1 MPGDGLLDSLD
12 FLMVM
17 AEELTDDIKKAD
29 VIFPMAT
36 MLESE
41 GTITTNDRRILK
53 VNQVIN
59 PRIKYTN
66 LYLIEKLMNVYS
78 RNITLNS
85 SEEVL
90 EEICRNI
97 KFYHGYLDAGQDNNR
112 WPINSTHI
120 LFENENIFAL
130 PVHEKELPKNVLEI
144 IESIK

>member
-1 MPGDGLLDSLD
+1 
-12 FLMVM
+12 MVM
-17 AEELTDDIKKAD
+17 TEELTDDVVKAD

-41 GTITTNDRRILK
+41 GTVTTNDRRILE
-53 VNQVIN
+53 VNQVIE
-59 PRIKYTN
+59 PTIKYTN

-78 RNITLNS
+78 RNIELNDS
-85 SEEVL
+85 REVL

-97 KFYHGYLDAGQDNNR
+97 KVYNGYLDADQEKKR

-130 PVHEKELPKNVLEI
+130 PVHQNELSEDVIRI
-144 IESIK
+144 IEAIK